1 MNLESV
7 IRRAAPPG
15 RWIWL
20 LPLAYA
26 LHVIEEAY
34 GGRGLVAW
42 MIERGGVRLSMAG
55 FFGVNLVGCA
65 ILAVTAWGA
74 RIWPSWRWWRGA
86 RARAGTILF
95 VNGIAH
101 VAASLR
107 VRYYVPGMWTGIA
120 FYIPLGAVLLF
131 RARRLV
137 RPRVF
142 WAAVAVGFVIH
153 AAVLWVVF
161 GAPGL

>member
-1 MNLESV
+1 VNLENAA
-7 IRRAAPPG
+7 RREAPIG
-15 RWIWL
+15 RWVWL

-26 LHVIEEAY
+26 LHVAEEAY

-42 MIERGGVRLSMAG
+42 MIERGGLHLSIAG
-55 FFGVNLVGCA
+55 FLGVNLVAVA
-65 ILAVTAWGA
+65 IIVATTWGA
-74 RIWPSWRWWRGA
+74 RRRSSWLWA
-86 RARAGTILF
+86 LASSGTILL
-95 VNGIAH
+95 VNGVCH
-101 VAASLR
+101 VAVGVRA
-107 VRYYVPGMWTGIA
+107 RYYVPGLWTGIA

-137 RPRVF
+137 RPRIF
-142 WAAVAVGFVIH
+142 WAAVIVGFVIH

>member
-1 MNLESV
+1 MNHENAA
-7 IRRAAPPG
+7 RRDAPVG
-15 RWIWL
+15 RWIWA

-34 GGRGLVAW
+34 GGRGLVEW
-42 MIERGGVRLSMAG
+42 MIERGGLRLSMAG
-55 FFGVNLVGCA
+55 FLGVNLVGCA
-65 ILAVTAWGA
+65 ILAVAAGGA
-74 RIWPSWRWWRGA
+74 RIRPSWRWTLA
-86 RARAGTILF
+86 SAGTILL
-95 VNGIAH
+95 VNGVCH
-101 VAASLR
+101 VAAS
-107 VRYYVPGMWTGIA
+107 VATRYYVPGMWTGLA

-137 RPRVF
+137 RPGVF
-142 WAAVAVGFVIH
+142 RAAVAVGFVIH